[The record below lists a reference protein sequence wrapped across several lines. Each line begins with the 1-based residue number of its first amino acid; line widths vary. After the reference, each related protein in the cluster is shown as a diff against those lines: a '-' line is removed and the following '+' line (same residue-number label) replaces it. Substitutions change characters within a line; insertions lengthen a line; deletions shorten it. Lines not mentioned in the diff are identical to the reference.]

1 MNIKMFVSDLDGTL
15 LNEKSEI
22 SQQTADAIKF
32 AQNKG
37 IKFVVASGRSWDT
50 ASQLIKKF
58 SIECDFILLNG
69 AEFRDSTGKVIFR
82 QSMLHEK
89 VAQIFNLLCKLNI
102 DFEINTDKGDFST
115 DTDLC
120 KTAFPMPDINVLFET
135 KPLIQKIFAFSN
147 DINKLE
153 KINNILYQFNDLSIT
168 SSAPWNIEITS
179 SNAQKGFMLEKVT
192 SYYGYHKENVV
203 VFGDNKNDETMFNLF
218 PHSRAMKNALPFI
231 KNMAEK
237 IIESN
242 IHNGVANEI
251 YRILKWE
258 I

>member
-82 QSMLHEK
+82 QSMSNK
-89 VAQIFNLLCKLNI
+89 KATQIFNFLCQLNI
-102 DFEINTDKGDFST
+102 DFEVIGCIQILNGKKNTKE
-115 DTDLC
+115 DL
-120 KTAFPMPDINVLFET
+120 M
-135 KPLIQKIFAFSN
+135 LIC
-147 DINKLE
+147 
-153 KINNILYQFNDLSIT
+153 
-168 SSAPWNIEITS
+168 
-179 SNAQKGFMLEKVT
+179 
-192 SYYGYHKENVV
+192 
-203 VFGDNKNDETMFNLF
+203 
-218 PHSRAMKNALPFI
+218 
-231 KNMAEK
+231 
-237 IIESN
+237 
-242 IHNGVANEI
+242 
-251 YRILKWE
+251 LK
-258 I
+258 